1 MDLTHATEWVAR
13 RVDAGAYPNAVLG
26 IADSSGIVSIEA
38 FGGASADDHFPLFSI
53 TKPIVALAALRLIE
67 EGKLAGG
74 TPLTDAVPE
83 FTGVR
88 PDPVVLDHLV
98 SHTAGMVEPGLD
110 APLRDSL
117 LAPGR
122 RFIAGKI
129 TAYSSIA
136 YEGVAALIEHAGG
149 SPWADQTLTNIA
161 RSGAEGF
168 TFDAES
174 SRHVPAGLQAHPFDW
189 ERFITLAHPGAGL
202 FGRAADLLAVGSAL
216 LRDDGTLVQPVTNE
230 WMRRP
235 RTTGLPRLEPF
246 TEDRPVE
253 WGFSWN
259 LPRDPALLTAD
270 SFGHGGWN
278 GTQFMVT
285 PSRDRCL
292 VLLTSVIAPP
302 GQHNPDLT
310 GLINAVN
317 AA

>member
-1 MDLTHATEWVAR
+1 MDLTCATEWVAN
-13 RVDAGAYPNAVLG
+13 RVDAGLFPNAVLG
-26 IADSSGIVSIEA
+26 VADSAGIVSIEA
-38 FGGASADDHFPLFSI
+38 FGDVSADDHFPLFSI

-67 EGKLAGG
+67 QGKLAGS
-74 TPLTDAVPE
+74 TPLSVAVPE
-83 FTGVR
+83 FAGVR
-88 PDPVVLDHLV
+88 RDEVVLDHLV
-98 SHTAGMVEPGLD
+98 SHTAGILEPGLD
-110 APLRDSL
+110 APLRTSL

-122 RFIAGKI
+122 RYIAGKI

-136 YEGVAALIEHAGG
+136 YEGVAALVEHAGG
-149 SPWADQTLTNIA
+149 SPWAEQTLTNIA
-161 RSGAEGF
+161 RSGADGF
-168 TFDAES
+168 TFDAAS
-174 SRHVPAGLQAHPFDW
+174 SRHVPVGMEAHPFSW
-189 ERFITLAHPGAGL
+189 ERFIALTHPGAGL

-216 LRDDGTLVQPVTNE
+216 LRNDGTLVEPVTSE

-259 LPRDPALLTAD
+259 LPRDPALLATD
-270 SFGHGGWN
+270 TFGHGGWN
-278 GTQFMVT
+278 GTQFMLT

-302 GQHNPDLT
+302 GQSNPELT
-310 GLINAVN
+310 GLLNAVN